1 MNKVDQDLQ
10 NYYETQF
17 DLFAHPGWKDLLE
30 DLEQL
35 YSAVNDLSTVDTEST
50 LYFRKGQIDV
60 LNLVLER
67 RQDCER
73 IWSEL
78 NAT

>member
-10 NYYETQF
+10 KYYETQF

-35 YSAVNDLSTVDTEST
+35 YTAVNDLSSIDDENT
-50 LYFRKGQIDV
+50 LYYRKGQMDI
-60 LNLVLER
+60 LNLIFDR
-67 RQDCER
+67 RQACENA
-73 IWSEL
+73 WKDL
-78 NAT
+78 NG